1 MKKLFY
7 ILICLLLSACA
18 TSPQKSSVPG
28 AIQLQGLFGI
38 VTPQTHQSGHFT
50 WEQDSQKQF
59 TLELYGPM
67 GLGATSLIE
76 QNGVVT
82 LETAQGKK
90 YTATSPE
97 LLLQNT
103 LGWSMP
109 VQGMTYWLLGV
120 PVPKI
125 QFQADYD
132 PENRIVDLSQSGW
145 QIHYTWNQSTVYP
158 ARILMQR
165 KGVRLTVVVNSV
177 IRE

>member
-1 MKKLFY
+1 M
-7 ILICLLLSACA
+7 ICLLLSACA
-18 TSPQKSSVPG
+18 TAPQKTNPPG
-28 AIQLQGLFGI
+28 VVELQGVFGI
-38 VTPQTHQSGHFT
+38 ITPQTHQSGHFT
-50 WEQDSQKQF
+50 WEQDPQKQF
-59 TLELYGPM
+59 SLELYGPL

-120 PVPKI
+120 PVPDILFSAQYDSVNQI
-125 QFQADYD
+125 Q
-132 PENRIVDLSQSGW
+132 NLTQSGW
-145 QIHYTWNQSTVYP
+145 QIDYSWGQNSVYP
-158 ARILMQR
+158 ARIVMQR
-165 KGVRLTVVVNSV
+165 QGVRLTVV
-177 IRE
+177 ITAQ